1 MLHPS
6 DVDTAQ
12 LESLRPA
19 LATARCNCGQTLF
32 EASEVAPVLVVFLR
46 HTGCPF
52 CVEALDD
59 IARQRR
65 AVEGTGVKIV
75 LVHMGSES
83 ELAPFFDSHG
93 VGDLPRVADP
103 DQSLYLSFGLK
114 RGSVS
119 QLLGFSALRRLWP
132 SMRRGGRASRPVGDP
147 WQMPGVFLI
156 HRGEVIA
163 AYRHRSQADRPDY
176 CSIAG
181 AAPSRN
187 QAASEVR

>member
-6 DVDTAQ
+6 DTIWAQ
-12 LESLRPA
+12 LGSLRPA
-19 LATARCNCGQTLF
+19 LDTARCNNGQTLL
-32 EASEVAPVLVVFLR
+32 EASEASPVLVVFLR

-65 AVEGTGVKIV
+65 AIEGTGVRIV
-75 LVHMGSES
+75 LVHMGNDP
-83 ELAPFFDSHG
+83 ELAHFFDAKG

-114 RGSVS
+114 RGSPS
-119 QLLGFSALRRLWP
+119 QLMGFAVWLRLWP
-132 SMRRGGRASRPVGDP
+132 AMRKRGRASRPVGDP

-176 CSIAG
+176 CSLAS
-181 AAPSRN
+181 AAPSEN
-187 QAASEVR
+187 PAANDIR